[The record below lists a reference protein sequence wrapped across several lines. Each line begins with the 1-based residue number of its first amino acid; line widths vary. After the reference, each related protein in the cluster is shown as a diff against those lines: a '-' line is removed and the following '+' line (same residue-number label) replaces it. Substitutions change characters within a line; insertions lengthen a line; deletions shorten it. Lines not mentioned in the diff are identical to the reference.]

1 MYVSHVR
8 ICWYISKTG
17 KVCAYLLWAHQ
28 SDTLSRCD
36 VPLLPPC
43 PRLHFRAIA
52 IRRSLLARSPTP
64 RGTRQ
69 RMTLIQLEIKTHQSI
84 TD

>member
-1 MYVSHVR
+1 MYLS
-8 ICWYISKTG
+8 
-17 KVCAYLLWAHQ
+17 CAYAGIFLKQVKFVPIFLWAHQ
-28 SDTLSRCD
+28 SDALSRCD

-43 PRLHFRAIA
+43 LRLHPRAIA
-52 IRRSLLARSPTP
+52 IRRSLLARSPMP

-69 RMTLIQLEIKTHQSI
+69 RMTLIQLENKTHQSI